1 MARTLQKG
9 DTLIELVLAF
19 AIFSIAAVSALAV
32 MNRGIA
38 LSQHSLETT
47 LARQQMDTQAETIR
61 YLRDTSS
68 PLWDTIKNR
77 ADNNVKVAPL
87 APTTCPDAADILAVG
102 NGLHG
107 FFVSRD
113 AGTGDFILVDVDNG
127 NFSQPST
134 YARIDYSAPHAY
146 GLWVQVAKAEDG
158 NLAIKAYDVYIHAC
172 WESVAMTNVPA
183 TLGTIVRIYDK

>member
-1 MARTLQKG
+1 MGGRYRRG

-19 AIFSIAAVSALAV
+19 AIFSIAAISALAV

-47 LARQQMDTQAETIR
+47 LVRQQMDSQAETIR

-68 PLWDTIKNR
+68 PLWDTIKNH
-77 ADNNVKVAPL
+77 ADNNTKIAPL
-87 APTTCPDAADILAVG
+87 SPSTCPQASDIAAVA
-102 NGLHG
+102 NGHNG
-107 FFVSRD
+107 FFVGRD
-113 AGTGDFILVDVDNG
+113 TGTGEFTIVDVDNA
-127 NFSQPST
+127 NYSQPSR
-134 YARIDYSAPHAY
+134 YAQIDRDARRAY
-146 GLWVQVAKAEDG
+146 GLWVQAARAEDG
-158 NLAIKAYDVYIHAC
+158 NQAVKAYDIYIHAC